1 MVGQTTSSDL
11 SPHTA
16 PATHANG
23 SSLRTEVNSAVDT
36 AKQYAKAAQD
46 TLQSQGERVKGLAQ
60 GLAGTDD
67 VQSGRIMNIHMSAP
81 LESGSHTTL
90 GTISRSSAKPEIA
103 ENEPKAS

>member
-1 MVGQTTSSDL
+1 M
-11 SPHTA
+11 
-16 PATHANG
+16 
-23 SSLRTEVNSAVDT
+23 DT

-46 TLQSQGERVKGLAQ
+46 TLQSQGEQVKGLVQ

-90 GTISRSSAKPEIA
+90 GTISRSSAIPEIA